1 MPLSRLS
8 LNRVRV
14 QDRSRHTP
22 IGNLRKYPSPGKPSP
37 KIWSGKQILQF
48 LNRLLDEEK
57 NVYYIKYIYQESVF
71 QFSLGRHHSNL
82 KEEAS
87 IFACDTGGGAS
98 GGKTQR
104 AKCWG
109 IITCVACGL
118 IQNRQTTQ
126 VRGMASRLTCC
137 GDFVLPGQLYDH
149 LTSHPGRTVNKYL
162 CVTKTWITTADTGQL
177 GPMQT
182 WNVKNWVC
190 VASTDNINFSEF
202 PLTYPLGIV
211 NAQGNYFTPAS

>member
-1 MPLSRLS
+1 MNHPCHSLFLFFPTIACLFFGVPLSRLS

-37 KIWSGKQILQF
+37 KIWSGKQSLQF

-87 IFACDTGGGAS
+87 IFACDTGGVAS
-98 GGKTQR
+98 GGKTRVPQR
-104 AKCWG
+104 AKCR
-109 IITCVACGL
+109 GL
-118 IQNRQTTQ
+118 
-126 VRGMASRLTCC
+126 
-137 GDFVLPGQLYDH
+137 
-149 LTSHPGRTVNKYL
+149 
-162 CVTKTWITTADTGQL
+162 
-177 GPMQT
+177 
-182 WNVKNWVC
+182 
-190 VASTDNINFSEF
+190 
-202 PLTYPLGIV
+202 
-211 NAQGNYFTPAS
+211 